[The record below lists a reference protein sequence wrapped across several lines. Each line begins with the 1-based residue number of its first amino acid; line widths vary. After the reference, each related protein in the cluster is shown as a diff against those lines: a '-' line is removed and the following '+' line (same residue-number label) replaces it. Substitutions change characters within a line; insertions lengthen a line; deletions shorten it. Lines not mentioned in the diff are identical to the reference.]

1 MSVTRSLINEAKKI
15 LYEKRYMVTTQ
26 FDSETG
32 NYWDVSVVV
41 DAVSEDQGEKKAV
54 PKIEKIRTGSKG
66 RQLKLDDVY
75 DTEVEETNEPL
86 SYTDIE
92 KSSAV

>member
-1 MSVTRSLINEAKKI
+1 
-15 LYEKRYMVTTQ
+15 MVTTQ

-41 DAVSEDQGEKKAV
+41 DAVSEDQAEKKAV

>member
-15 LYEKRYMVTTQ
+15 LCEKRYMVTTQ

-41 DAVSEDQGEKKAV
+41 DAVSEDQAEKKAV
-54 PKIEKIRTGSKG
+54 PKIEKLRGSSKWSHLG
-66 RQLKLDDVY
+66 LDDEYETTV
-75 DTEVEETNEPL
+75 DETNKPL
-86 SYTDIE
+86 SYTDVE

>member
-15 LYEKRYMVTTQ
+15 LCEKGYMVTTQ

-41 DAVSEDQGEKKAV
+41 DAVSEDQAEKKAV